1 MAACQH
7 CSATESACQWRDGCC
22 EYCNHIEG
30 RDLNATDPAVTEAM
44 VARELWNTADDYGN
58 PEDYVE
64 QARALIHSLRPI
76 IEAEVRERIAAD
88 IEAEA
93 ARRTAR
99 IISPYDRA
107 HRDGLLSAERI
118 ARGQS

>member
-1 MAACQH
+1 MSDDRCVTPG
-7 CSATESACQWRDGCC
+7 CPGDGRYSAPGRGHVEGCR
-22 EYCNHIEG
+22 HPVPP
-30 RDLNATDPAVTEAM
+30 TDPAVTAAAEALTTGWTGDPPEAWALTIARTA
-44 VARELWNTADDYGN
+44 VAA
-58 PEDYVE
+58 
-64 QARALIHSLRPI
+64 ARPI